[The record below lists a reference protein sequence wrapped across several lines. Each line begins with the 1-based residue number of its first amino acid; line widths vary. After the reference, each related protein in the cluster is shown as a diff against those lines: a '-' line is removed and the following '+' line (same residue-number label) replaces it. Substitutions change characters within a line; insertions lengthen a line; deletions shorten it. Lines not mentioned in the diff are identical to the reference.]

1 MLIDQ
6 QIADNQP
13 YLQMINVQGAGIMF
27 DDFDELMAFVCVAE
41 AGVLSGPAS
50 GWSGC
55 VGDFPPGQ
63 PP

>member
-27 DDFDELMAFVCVAE
+27 DDFDELMAFCLC
-41 AGVLSGPAS
+41 G
-50 GWSGC
+50 
-55 VGDFPPGQ
+55 
-63 PP
+63 